1 MTNKTCKTSLP
12 AGNPSRPSSPASKRP
27 SARRIKDAAR
37 ELRRLLSERGPD
49 PLLSEAES
57 LEWAARMLGFS
68 SLSEASSDSP
78 SEGARGVRLPYGSSG
93 LRSGLLRKARSREI
107 LLSESAILAHEALT
121 GSTGSG
127 KSEALVSR
135 ARSLMESA
143 PACGILYMDA
153 YGDSSVFSRI
163 FSHAAPMGRERD
175 IRCVNLMGPPR
186 ELMPPLETDPS
197 RPRSHSFNPLD
208 GMGPSEEA
216 RWLWDTFG
224 DSAAAL
230 GIEREARALFSA
242 GAFAHA
248 TLKGSGGEDP
258 GILGLAAWLSPR
270 RLERALCGPRGA
282 LPAEAWEAIEPLGAL
297 AGSDFSSPGLLAA
310 EALGASALRGW
321 AEAFPHVFATRK
333 SPSGAWLSP
342 EASADWA
349 LQGGILLVLLP
360 SLQKSADEIATLG
373 RGILSSLRGAF
384 RRSPCRPGSL
394 RSLSIL
400 HDAGYFA
407 PSSYSELMEEASRAG
422 SGLLFAGADAA
433 SLCGVGKSPEAASL
447 ALSALGRCAVKTVM
461 KSERLDGASRALLEA
476 AFGSSPPSETD
487 LLDLR
492 EGEAFVSLP
501 GFSGPAL
508 LRHAPGDPRSLHRG
522 IWLEP
527 ISPLPEPAPFWSPR

>member
-242 GAFAHA
+242 GASCPFFRANSSA
-248 TLKGSGGEDP
+248 V
-258 GILGLAAWLSPR
+258 SPR
-270 RLERALCGPRGA
+270 ASRIPKSHPASSRILSAPAFPAPAAICPA
-282 LPAEAWEAIEPLGAL
+282 LPPTNRSVSSSDAPLSRSSRRQAPSPASL
-297 AGSDFSSPGLLAA
+297 WIARNTAGSPF
-310 EALGASALRGW
+310 AL
-321 AEAFPHVFATRK
+321 
-333 SPSGAWLSP
+333 
-342 EASADWA
+342 
-349 LQGGILLVLLP
+349 
-360 SLQKSADEIATLG
+360 
-373 RGILSSLRGAF
+373 
-384 RRSPCRPGSL
+384 PGSQPA
-394 RSLSIL
+394 SNS
-400 HDAGYFA
+400 AF
-407 PSSYSELMEEASRAG
+407 SASRFPFFRAKCP
-422 SGLLFAGADAA
+422 AA
-433 SLCGVGKSPEAASL
+433 SP
-447 ALSALGRCAVKTVM
+447 
-461 KSERLDGASRALLEA
+461 
-476 AFGSSPPSETD
+476 
-487 LLDLR
+487 
-492 EGEAFVSLP
+492 
-501 GFSGPAL
+501 
-508 LRHAPGDPRSLHRG
+508 
-522 IWLEP
+522 
-527 ISPLPEPAPFWSPR
+527 